1 MKRIAFVTCSTK
13 PDFADDD
20 LETVK
25 LLKQHGI
32 SVQPI
37 PWDSHQPD
45 WQSFDKVIV
54 RSCWNYHLHPDKF
67 SMWLNKLE
75 AQRVNLFNPVS
86 VIRWNLHKKYL
97 QILSQQGVPLPPTS
111 WLTKGTS
118 LNLASFMEGQHWH
131 KVVVKPAISATA
143 HNTFV
148 TALSEAAHHQAD
160 FNTLLLKSDLL
171 VQKFMD
177 EVQQEGEWSLIYFN
191 KKFSHAV
198 LKKPAKNDFRV
209 QDNFGGTSNFQ
220 DPPQFILHQAEKIL
234 SLIDE
239 PLLYARVD
247 GIISNDQFLL
257 MELELI
263 EPVLFLAHREKAADK
278 FVEVIL
284 S

>member
-20 LETVK
+20 LETAK
-25 LLKQHGI
+25 LLRQRGI

-37 PWDSHQPD
+37 PWDGDQIN

-54 RSCWNYHLHPDKF
+54 RSCWNYHLHPNKF
-67 SMWLNKLE
+67 TEWLDALE
-75 AQRVNLFNPVS
+75 AQHVNLFNPVN
-86 VIRWNLHKKYL
+86 VIQRNLHKKYL
-97 QILSQQGVPLPPTS
+97 QSLSQQGVPLPPTT
-111 WLTKGTS
+111 WLAKGTS
-118 LNLASFMEGQHWH
+118 LNLASFMEEKDWQ
-131 KVVVKPAISATA
+131 KAVVKPAISATA

-148 TALSEAAHHQAD
+148 STLSEAAHHQEA
-160 FNTLLLKSDLL
+160 FNTLLIQNDLL

-198 LKKPAKNDFRV
+198 LKKPAKDDFRV
-209 QDNFGGTSNFQ
+209 QDNFGGTSNLQ
-220 DPPQFILHQAEKIL
+220 NPPQFALRQAEKIF

-263 EPVLFLAHREKAADK
+263 EPVLFLTHSEKATHK
-278 FVEVIL
+278 FVEEIL